1 MVGDAE
7 DHIAGRTIAAI
18 ASPPGRGGVGVV
30 RVSGPAARAI
40 GLRVSGRRD
49 LEPRYCHFATFRDS
63 RGEPLDQGLVVFF
76 PGPRSFTGEDVVE
89 LHGHGGPAVLNGI
102 LQAAYDAGAVP
113 AEAGEFTRQAFLN
126 GRMDLSQAEAVAE
139 LIEADSLAGARAALR
154 SLEGELGRQV
164 EQLAEELAD
173 LRVFVEGALD
183 FPDEDVDFLATGDL
197 RGRLAGIRER
207 FTRLRR
213 RASTGVRLSE
223 GFLVVLAGR
232 PNAGKSSLLNRLAG
246 RDSAIVTERAGTTR
260 DVLREKVALEGFHVE
275 LADTA
280 GLRETEDPVER
291 EGVRRARELVERA
304 DLVLFLVDSQQG
316 WTPGDAREWDRLPE
330 DRRVALW
337 TKADLAPSGGQP
349 AVSTTGEPGI
359 APLEDLLRSRLS
371 LQGGGD
377 ALGARQRHLE
387 ILDRVGREMANAAE
401 TLDHYG
407 SGDLVAQDLRRAHA
421 ALGEITGRVHSD
433 DLLGRIFAT
442 FCIGK

>member
-1 MVGDAE
+1 MGDAE
-7 DHIAGRTIAAI
+7 NHVAGRTIAAI

-30 RVSGPAARAI
+30 RVSGPLAQAI
-40 GLRVSGRRD
+40 GLTVSGRGD
-49 LEPRYCHFATFRDS
+49 LQPRYCHFATFRDS

-102 LQAAYDAGAVP
+102 LQAAFDAGAEA
-113 AEAGEFTRQAFLN
+113 AEAGEFTRRAFLN
-126 GRMDLSQAEAVAE
+126 DRMDLSQAEAVAE

-154 SLEGELGRQV
+154 SLEGEFGRQV

-173 LRVFVEGALD
+173 LRVFVEGSLD
-183 FPDEDVDFLATGDL
+183 FPDEDVDFLATGDVD
-197 RGRLAGIRER
+197 GRLSAVRER
-207 FTRLRR
+207 LTRLRE

-232 PNAGKSSLLNRLAG
+232 PNAGKSSLLNCLAG
-246 RDSAIVTERAGTTR
+246 RESAIVTERAGTTR
-260 DVLREKVALEGFHVE
+260 DILREKVALDGFHVE

-280 GLRETEDPVER
+280 GLRETDDPVER
-291 EGVRRARELVERA
+291 EGVRRARDLVERA
-304 DLVLFLVDSQQG
+304 DLVFFLVDSQQG
-316 WTPGDAREWDRLPE
+316 WTSEDAREWGRLPE

-337 TKADLAPSGGQP
+337 TKADLDAAEGAPAISC
-349 AVSTTGEPGI
+349 TGEPGVG
-359 APLEDLLRSRLS
+359 PLEEELRRRLP

-387 ILDRVGREMANAAE
+387 VLDRVATELASAAG
-401 TLDHYG
+401 TLQNYG
-407 SGDLVAQDLRRAHA
+407 SGDLVAQDLRRAHE